1 MRGTNPINRALS
13 ICFFVQFN
21 QGAPLFEQ
29 FKLDGQ
35 NDSNLGARKKVVGV
49 YITLYAKKKK
59 KKSAISIATGLP
71 PELLK
76 TIQEPRKKQQSDD

>member
-59 KKSAISIATGLP
+59 KS
-71 PELLK
+71 
-76 TIQEPRKKQQSDD
+76 QQFP